1 MRAIRLVFVKE
12 VLDNLRD
19 RRTVLGTLLMGALVG
34 PITFALIFNLVLTK
48 EMEKAEQALELTVS
62 GAEHAPML
70 IRYLRAQGVKIET
83 TPADPEALVKDR
95 TEEIVLRIPADYGER
110 WQAGQPALV
119 EIIID
124 NSRREGGPSYGR
136 VNALLQR
143 YSQQV
148 GAMRL
153 QLRGISPLLA
163 HPVFV
168 RERDV
173 STAHGRGAMLVG
185 MLPFFLLMTVF
196 MGGMYLAIDATSG
209 EKERQSLEPLLINP
223 VPRWQIMLGKVF
235 AAALFSAISAAV
247 GLVAFHYAMMTVPT
261 ARLGFDINLGWPVI
275 GLCFIIT
282 LPVTLVASCLQCIIA
297 AFARGFREAQGYASF
312 LIFIPMVPSIWLLYS
327 PVKEQAWMATVPML
341 SQAML
346 INTLIRDEAL
356 PWDWLLYSWGGSL
369 LLGAGL
375 CFVAASLYN
384 RPRMIFT
391 D

>member
-1 MRAIRLVFVKE
+1 MRAIRLVFIKE

-19 RRTVLGTLLMGALVG
+19 RRTVLGTLLMGALIG
-34 PITFALIFNLVLTK
+34 PISFAVIFNVILAK
-48 EMEKAEQALELTVS
+48 EIEKAELPLELAVA
-62 GAEHAPML
+62 GEEHAPML
-70 IRYLRAQGVKIET
+70 MRFLRQQGVQLQT
-83 TPADPEALVKDR
+83 SPENPEQLVKDR

-110 WQAGQPALV
+110 WRAGTPALV

-124 NSRREGGPSYGR
+124 NSRREGGRSFNR
-136 VNALLQR
+136 LETLLQQ
-143 YSQQV
+143 YSRQV
-148 GAMRL
+148 GSMRL
-153 QLRGISPLLA
+153 QLRGVNPLLVQ
-163 HPVFV
+163 PVFI
-168 RERDV
+168 RARDV
-173 STAHGRGAMLVG
+173 STAQGRGAMLVG

-235 AAALFSAISAAV
+235 AAALFSSVSAAI
-247 GLVAFHYAMMTVPT
+247 GLVAFHYAMLTVPT
-261 ARLGFDINLGWPVI
+261 DTLGFTINLDWPVI
-275 GLCFIIT
+275 AMCFFIA
-282 LPVTLVASCLQCIIA
+282 LPVTLIASCLQCIIA

-312 LIFIPMVPSIWLLYS
+312 LVFIPMVPSVWLLYS
-327 PVKEQAWMATVPML
+327 PVKEQAWMSAVPML
-341 SQAML
+341 SQVML
-346 INTLIRDEAL
+346 LNTLIRDEAL
-356 PWDWLLYSWGGSL
+356 PWQWMLYSWTGSL

>member
-1 MRAIRLVFVKE
+1 MRAIRLVFMKE

-19 RRTVLGTLLMGALVG
+19 RRTVLGTLLMGALIG
-34 PITFALIFNLVLTK
+34 PIAFAVIFNVILAK
-48 EMEKAEQALELTVS
+48 EIEKAELPLELTVA
-62 GAEHAPML
+62 GEEHAPTL
-70 IRYLRAQGVKIET
+70 IRYLRQQGVQIQSS
-83 TPADPEALVKDR
+83 PENPEQLVKDR

-110 WQAGQPALV
+110 WRQGTPALV

-124 NSRREGGPSYGR
+124 NSRREGGR
-136 VNALLQR
+136 NFNRLETLLQQ
-143 YSQQV
+143 YSRQV
-148 GAMRL
+148 ASMRL
-153 QLRGISPLLA
+153 QLRGVNPLLVQ
-163 HPVFV
+163 PVFI
-168 RERDV
+168 RARDV
-173 STAHGRGAMLVG
+173 STAQGRGAMLVG

-235 AAALFSAISAAV
+235 AAALFSSVSAAI
-247 GLVAFHYAMMTVPT
+247 GLVAFHYAMLTVPT
-261 ARLGFDINLGWPVI
+261 DTLGFAINLDWPVI
-275 GLCFIIT
+275 AMCFFIA
-282 LPVTLVASCLQCIIA
+282 LPVTLIASCLQCIIA

-312 LIFIPMVPSIWLLYS
+312 LVFIPMVPSVWLLYS
-327 PVKEQAWMATVPML
+327 PVKEQAWMSAVPML
-341 SQAML
+341 SQVML
-346 INTLIRDEAL
+346 LNTLIRDEAL
-356 PWDWLLYSWGGSL
+356 PWLWVLYSWTGSL